1 MVIGDGRAL
10 RSCGNENQ
18 KKKIRDFEIKRKVT
32 RKSNKCSYMQFNKNS
47 NSDNTLS
54 FNEFTP
60 ENRNEETILRIK
72 ICQKQP

>member
-1 MVIGDGRAL
+1 
-10 RSCGNENQ
+10 
-18 KKKIRDFEIKRKVT
+18 
-32 RKSNKCSYMQFNKNS
+32 MQFNKNS